1 MPLGV
6 IGVVLGLFVTGWA
19 MGFMA
24 MLGILSLGGIVI
36 NNSIVMVDF
45 IETNV
50 AEGKPLREAVALA
63 GRVRMRPIL
72 LTTAT
77 TIGGLLPLSLFG
89 GALWA
94 PMTNGMIFGLIV
106 STALTLLVIPS
117 LYVLLVDKVGMTVVA
132 GGSGGSSEGLEGAQ
146 TASEAR
152 GTP

>member
-1 MPLGV
+1 
-6 IGVVLGLFVTGWA
+6 
-19 MGFMA
+19 
-24 MLGILSLGGIVI
+24 
-36 NNSIVMVDF
+36 
-45 IETNV
+45 
-50 AEGKPLREAVALA
+50 
-63 GRVRMRPIL
+63 MRPIL

-117 LYVLLVDKVGMTVVA
+117 LYVLLVDKFGMTVVA
-132 GGSGGSSEGLEGAQ
+132 GGSGGLGEGLEGAQ